1 MIHAFFS
8 QKKPA
13 AAYVPKVTRVG
24 GLELGSSL
32 TAVHKHKDQLR
43 GKLKT

>member
-24 GLELGSSL
+24 GLGSSL